1 MFNKKT
7 ILFLIIVFIIGIFV
21 GKSLNVNTNLNVLN
35 NNQNNFENKLSL
47 ENNNLK
53 IPNINSKET
62 AYVKRVVDGDTI
74 ELDDGRKIRYIGIN
88 SPEYGEKFYNEAK
101 ALNES
106 LVLNK
111 KVNLE
116 FDVQTIDKYG
126 RLLAYVWSNNVLINR
141 ELVLKGLA
149 ISETIQPNV
158 KYQDLILEA
167 QKQAQSNCE
176 GLWENL
182 CKNIKETSCIKISKI
197 FPNAPGDDNKNKN
210 GEWIEIKNNCQN
222 NIDLNNWMLKDS
234 SSNNKYIFSNF
245 ILNSGKS
252 VKIYSGCG
260 KNNESELY
268 WQCPEGKYAIWNN
281 SGDQAFLYDANGN
294 LVDTYKY

>member
-7 ILFLIIVFIIGIFV
+7 ILFLIIVFIIGIFI
-21 GKSLNVNTNLNVLN
+21 GKSLNVNTNLNALK

-53 IPNINSKET
+53 IPNINSNEEV
-62 AYVKRVVDGDTI
+62 YVKKVLDGDTI

-101 ALNES
+101 ALNEN

-182 CKNIKETSCIKISKI
+182 CKNTKETSCIKISKI